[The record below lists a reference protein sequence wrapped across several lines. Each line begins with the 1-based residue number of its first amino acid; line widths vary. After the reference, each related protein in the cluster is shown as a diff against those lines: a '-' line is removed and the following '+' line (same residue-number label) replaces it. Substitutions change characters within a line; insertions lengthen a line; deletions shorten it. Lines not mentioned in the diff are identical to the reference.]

1 MNYVDHYSMDRA
13 PFGSRP
19 TSRLF
24 FQSRTHADAIA
35 FLNSALDAREDYI
48 LVTGEHGTGKTLLAM
63 WVTEQSP
70 ADNMSTRIFVSTP
83 LGEYVAILQRITETV
98 GLEMGGGR
106 STPRKLERRLFSHF
120 ENKTNPPVLLILDE
134 AQEYTME
141 TLQRLRL
148 LADFNHEGYYPLR
161 LLLFATPD
169 FLDRLQLPG
178 LKAFSERIRHYQLS
192 GLSFP
197 ETKEYIYFRL
207 LEAGAKG
214 SPYFPDDV
222 IKCIQALSGG
232 IPRRINRLCDM
243 CLSIGAAREAD
254 GIELPD
260 FEEAARY
267 MNFVDSRRTK
277 KETPVAASAAP
288 GTGGDLAAV
297 TQAPARGEVFVT
309 ASDAAGEAMVE
320 PSELPESSGPVT
332 ASAPAVANPE
342 KKVDIGMWAWR
353 LTVVGLLIAI
363 MTVFLA
369 RDLNLGAVLQ

>member
-1 MNYVDHYSMDRA
+1 MNYVDHYAMDRA
-13 PFGSRP
+13 PFSSRP
-19 TSRLF
+19 SSSLF

-35 FLNSALDAREDYI
+35 FLDSALDAREDYI

-63 WVTEQSP
+63 WVTEQSS
-70 ADNMSTRIFVSTP
+70 AVNTATRILVSTP
-83 LGEYVAILQRITETV
+83 LGEYAAVLRRIVETV
-98 GLEMGGGR
+98 GLETGGGR
-106 STPRKLERRLFSHF
+106 STPRKLERRLLQHF
-120 ENKTNPPVLLILDE
+120 EDKTNPPVLLILDE
-134 AQEYTME
+134 AQEYTTE

-148 LADFNHEGYYPLR
+148 LADFNHDGYYPLR
-161 LLLFATPD
+161 LLMFAAPD
-169 FLDRLQLPG
+169 LLDRLQLPN

-214 SPYFPDDV
+214 SPYFSDDV
-222 IKCIQALSGG
+222 IKCIQALSKG

-243 CLSIGAAREAD
+243 CLSIGANREAE

-267 MNFVDSRRTK
+267 MNVVDNRRAK
-277 KETPVAASAAP
+277 KETPAAVAVSQ
-288 GTGGDLAAV
+288 GTGEDFPPAS
-297 TQAPARGEVFVT
+297 QAPAREGVFVT

-320 PSELPESSGPVT
+320 PPTLPESAGPVS
-332 ASAPAVANPE
+332 ASAPAVENPE

-353 LTVVGLLIAI
+353 LTVVGLLAAI
-363 MTVFLA
+363 TLVFLT